1 MLAQSKNICMFAFDR
16 SKFRV
21 IVGPIPRGHFLCS
34 IQYGGGPFTSRK
46 GDPEQGSVS
55 VNGHRFFIGLLTKTC
70 LIMNKPTLGLLTPE
84 QIISDLL
91 LSDDMQNL
99 RKDLR
104 LMVDCYLLHEDERH
118 YRKSVHASFLILDMI
133 LAQVENIQ
141 QSETSKTKAA

>member
-1 MLAQSKNICMFAFDR
+1 MFVPV
-16 SKFRV
+16 STSLWVKF
-21 IVGPIPRGHFLCS
+21 GPVNTGYFYSSPHNGD
-34 IQYGGGPFTSRK
+34 GPFTSRK
-46 GDPEQGSVS
+46 GYPETGTDS
-55 VNGHRFFIGLLTKTC
+55 VNGHRFFIGLMSKNVS
-70 LIMNKPTLGLLTPE
+70 IMNKPSIGLLTPE

-118 YRKSVHASFLILDMI
+118 YRKSVHASFLILDMM

>member
-1 MLAQSKNICMFAFDR
+1 
-16 SKFRV
+16 
-21 IVGPIPRGHFLCS
+21 
-34 IQYGGGPFTSRK
+34 
-46 GDPEQGSVS
+46 
-55 VNGHRFFIGLLTKTC
+55 
-70 LIMNKPTLGLLTPE
+70 MNKPSIGLLTPE

-118 YRKSVHASFLILDMI
+118 YRKSVHASFLILDMM